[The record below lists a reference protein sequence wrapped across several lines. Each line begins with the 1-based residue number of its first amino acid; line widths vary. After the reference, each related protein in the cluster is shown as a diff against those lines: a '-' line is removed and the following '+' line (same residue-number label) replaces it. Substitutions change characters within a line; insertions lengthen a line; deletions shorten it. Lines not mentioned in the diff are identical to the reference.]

1 MVNHTAAAAPTPRC
15 HLCAGRGGS
24 PAVRHAPAGSGARSA
39 VHSLWIT
46 SPIAVDN
53 LWGLWITN
61 DGGGRD
67 IHRAGDNPVDNFRLT
82 HWLQRALSRS
92 ARSARSTSCRNLRC
106 ECGMWRPYTLRSP
119 RLICSSTNSAQ
130 MMRRSSDLTNGS
142 CSLRCNSMSNLMCGI
157 PKMNGKFA
165 VVCVLFISSHLVNH
179 TPECST
185 WNISQGAP
193 LAYKSK
199 KVIHRLGE
207 TCG

>member
-1 MVNHTAAAAPTPRC
+1 MFTLYQPTWLIIQPPPRPRRACAAQV
-15 HLCAGRGGS
+15 GS
-24 PAVRHAPAGSGARSA
+24 PAIHHAPAGSGARSA

-46 SPIAVDN
+46 SPVAVDN

-67 IHRAGDNPVDNFRLT
+67 IHRAGGNPVGNFRLT

-165 VVCVLFISSHLVNH
+165 VVCVLFISTLYQVIWLIIHLNVPRG
-179 TPECST
+179 TSRREP
-185 WNISQGAP
+185 
-193 LAYKSK
+193 
-199 KVIHRLGE
+199 R
-207 TCG
+207 